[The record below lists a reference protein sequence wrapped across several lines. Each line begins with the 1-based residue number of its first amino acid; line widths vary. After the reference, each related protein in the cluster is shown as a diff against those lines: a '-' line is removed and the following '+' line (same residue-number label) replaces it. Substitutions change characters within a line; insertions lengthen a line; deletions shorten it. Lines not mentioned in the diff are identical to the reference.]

1 MLENPRKN
9 VNEQRRNREL
19 RAASSAGYLRLRSRL
34 RLSRSHAHVVLRSS
48 LSSSICVLLHG
59 FLSKRETARSLRR
72 LFHIRIMKVIC
83 AGLGKTGT
91 TSLAKA
97 LQILGFNVYDFTEH
111 FEFHLQQWLDSFET
125 HRHPNFKEIYQ
136 GVDAVTDVPP
146 AFWFEEIS
154 ADFSEAKVIL
164 TVRDSED
171 AWVKSWKE
179 HLQINSR
186 MIPFYVKLL
195 FYILP
200 RMKKRKHFLD
210 ALRQAIYGSSNPEAT
225 ALFRVKYRQHNERVE
240 KLLVFNVKQ
249 GWKPLCEFLGC
260 DVPSSPFP
268 RVNVA
273 HFDTK
278 RGLSQLI
285 GETERYIA
293 LVILSIVVLLASV
306 FVGLY
311 VTGDEQR

>member
-1 MLENPRKN
+1 
-9 VNEQRRNREL
+9 
-19 RAASSAGYLRLRSRL
+19 
-34 RLSRSHAHVVLRSS
+34 
-48 LSSSICVLLHG
+48 
-59 FLSKRETARSLRR
+59 
-72 LFHIRIMKVIC
+72 MKLIC

-97 LQILGFNVYDFTEH
+97 LRVLGFNVYDFKEH

-125 HRHPNFKEIYQ
+125 DRHPDFKEIYQ

-154 ADFSEAKVIL
+154 AVFPEAKVIL

-171 AWVKSWKE
+171 AWIKSWTE
-179 HLQINSR
+179 HLQLTSR
-186 MIPFYVKLL
+186 MIPFYAKLL

-200 RMKKRKHFLD
+200 RMKKRKHFFGT
-210 ALRQAIYGSSNPEAT
+210 LRQAIYGGSNPKAT
-225 ALFRVKYRQHNERVE
+225 ALFRVKYRQHNERVQAAIPAE

-260 DVPSSPFP
+260 DVPSTPFP
-268 RVNVA
+268 RENVA
-273 HFDTK
+273 HSDTK
-278 RGLSQLI
+278 RGLSQFI
-285 GETERYIA
+285 GESKRCIA
-293 LVILSIVVLLASV
+293 LVILFIVVLLAAV

-311 VTGDEQR
+311 VTGDEQ